1 MSEVLFHGLPVLT
14 SRGVMTPRRT
24 SEALVRTAV
33 EIVGDRRVRVA
44 DVGTGSGAIAVALAV
59 ALPRAEIFATDT
71 NPAAV
76 ALTRDNVDRL
86 GLSDRVT
93 VYTGE
98 LLEPVAAP
106 LDLVVANLPYLP
118 IAEAPWHRELAEEP
132 RDAVFAPGDGLG
144 LYRCLIEA
152 SRERLGVDGS
162 LVLQLRRQVMTAR
175 RAELDGLSR
184 ALAAPGPHR
193 GPTGP
198 PRSRRL
204 RLAESAKRAAPYVS
218 RLALAGAGRRTYA
231 RLEPTSKG
239 TV

>member
-1 MSEVLFHGLPVLT
+1 MTEVLFHGLPVRT
-14 SRGVMTPRRT
+14 ARGVMTPRRT
-24 SEALVRTAV
+24 SEALVRAAV
-33 EIVGDRRVRVA
+33 DLVGGRPVRVA

-71 NPAAV
+71 NAAAV
-76 ALTRDNVDRL
+76 ALTRENVDRL

-93 VYTGE
+93 VYEGE

-144 LYRCLIEA
+144 LYRCLIGA
-152 SRERLGVDGS
+152 SRERLGLDGS
-162 LVLQLRRQVMTAR
+162 IVLQLRRRVMTAR
-175 RAELDGLSR
+175 RAELGRLAR
-184 ALAAPGPHR
+184 ALGEPASSPG
-193 GPTGP
+193 GTGP
-198 PRSRRL
+198 LRSRRL
-204 RLAESAKRAAPYVS
+204 GLAGSAKAAASYVS
-218 RLALAGAGRRTYA
+218 RLAVAGVGAGPYA
-231 RLEPTSKG
+231 RLEPKSKG